1 MPGFDSDERQLLDQS
16 LQDYFTDQYDFEA
29 FKRHMRA
36 EDGPGFNKG
45 AWSQYAEQGWLGV
58 ALPEAAGG
66 IGGGMTELGIV
77 LAAAGRH
84 LALEPFIATLATGAI
99 AISKA
104 GNSEQQ
110 NLLAE
115 VVAGKKMLAFCH
127 AEPEAGYARDHVT
140 TVATRDGDSYILNGA
155 KSFSLHAHAADALI
169 VSGRLGSPNGPVQLF
184 LVPSDSPGLA
194 LNVAP
199 GLDGRKG
206 AAVLLDGARI
216 NLNTRLGDGDED
228 CLPLIADI
236 IDLGVLG
243 SCAEAV
249 GAMAAVTD
257 ISVDYL
263 KTREQFGQPLSK
275 FQVLQ
280 HRLVDMSVST
290 EEARASVHAALQAVD
305 DGRADAQRAIWHA
318 KVQTARSARFVGG
331 QGIQLHGGMGMTDE
345 LIVGHYY
352 KRLAQ
357 LEAMFGDAEW
367 YLAQLAAA
375 KAA

>member
-16 LQDYFTDQYDFEA
+16 LQDFFADNYDFET
-29 FKRHMRA
+29 FKQHMRA
-36 EDGPGFNKG
+36 EDGPGFNPD
-45 AWSQYAEQGWLGV
+45 AWRQYAEQGWLGV

-66 IGGGMTELGIV
+66 IGGGMTELAIL

-84 LALEPFIATLATGAI
+84 LALEPFVGTLVTGAM
-99 AISKA
+99 AVQKA
-104 GNSEQQ
+104 GTPEQQ
-110 NLLAE
+110 AILAD
-115 VVAGKKMLAFCH
+115 VASGSKKLAFCH
-127 AEPEAGYARDHVT
+127 GEPQAGYARDHVT
-140 TVATRDGDSYILNGA
+140 SIARKDGDGYVLDGE
-155 KSFSLHAHAADALI
+155 KGFTLHAHAADVLI
-169 VSGRLGSPNGPVQLF
+169 VSARTGDATAPVQLF
-184 LVPSDSPGLA
+184 FVPRDADGVT
-194 LNVAP
+194 LNTAP
-199 GLDGRKG
+199 ALDGRQG
-206 AAVLLDGARI
+206 ATVTLDGARVGSDAY
-216 NLNTRLGDGDED
+216 LGNGDAD
-228 CLPLIADI
+228 KLPLISDI

-257 ISVDYL
+257 ISVEYL

-280 HRLVDMSVST
+280 HRLVDMSVAT

-305 DGRADAQRAIWHA
+305 DGRPDAKTAIWHA
-318 KVQTARSARFVGG
+318 KVQTCRSARFVGA
-331 QGIQLHGGMGMTDE
+331 QGVQLHGGMGMTDE

-367 YLAQLAAA
+367 YLGQLAAA
-375 KAA
+375 

>member
-16 LQDYFTDQYDFEA
+16 LQDFFTNTYDFEA
-29 FKRHMRA
+29 FKKHMRA
-36 EDGPGFNKG
+36 ADGPGFSRA
-45 AWSQYAEQGWLGV
+45 AWNQYAEQGWLGV

-66 IGGGMTELGIV
+66 VGGGMTELAIV

-84 LALEPFIATLATGAI
+84 LALEPFVGTLVTGAMAI
-99 AISKA
+99 AKA
-104 GNSEQQ
+104 GTGAQQ
-110 NLLAE
+110 ALLSE
-115 VVAGKKMLAFCH
+115 VVAGTKLLALCH
-127 AEPEAGYARDHVT
+127 SEPEAGYARDHV
-140 TVATRDGDSYILNGA
+140 ATIARKEGDGYVLSGS
-155 KSFSLHAHAADALI
+155 KSFALHAHAADTLV
-169 VSGRLGSPNGPVQLF
+169 VSARLGDAKGPVQLF
-184 LVPSDSPGLA
+184 LVAGDADG
-194 LNVAP
+194 VARNIAP
-199 GLDGRKG
+199 ALDGRQG
-206 AAVLLDGARI
+206 ATVTLDAARLDAGA
-216 NLNTRLGDGDED
+216 RLGDGDQDQLE
-228 CLPLIADI
+228 LISEV

-257 ISVDYL
+257 ICVDYL

-305 DGRADAQRAIWHA
+305 DKRANARRSVWHA

-331 QGIQLHGGMGMTDE
+331 QGVQLHGGMGMTDE
-345 LIVGHYY
+345 LVVGHYY

-367 YLAQLAAA
+367 YLAKLAAA
-375 KAA
+375 

>member
-16 LQDYFTDQYDFEA
+16 LQDFFTDTYDFEA
-29 FKRHMRA
+29 FKRYMRA
-36 EDGPGFNKG
+36 DGGPGFSRE

-66 IGGGMTELGIV
+66 VGGGVTELGIV

-84 LALEPFIATLATGAI
+84 LALEPFIATLVTGAT
-99 AISKA
+99 AIEKC
-104 GNSEQQ
+104 GTGEQQ
-110 NLLAE
+110 ALLAE
-115 VVAGKKMLAFCH
+115 IVAGSRLLALCH
-127 AEPEAGYARDHVT
+127 SEPGAGYVRDHVT
-140 TVATRDGDSYILNGA
+140 ATARADGDGYVLDGA
-155 KSFSLHAHAADALI
+155 KSFALHAHAADTLV
-169 VSGRLGSPNGPVQLF
+169 VSARLGGSDGPVQLF
-184 LVPSDSPGLA
+184 LVPADTAGVSR
-194 LNVAP
+194 NVAP
-199 GLDGRKG
+199 ALDGRQG
-206 AAVLLDGARI
+206 AAVTLDGARVDGSA
-216 NLNTRLGDGDED
+216 RLGDDD
-228 CLPLIADI
+228 ADRLAVI
-236 IDLGVLG
+236 SEVIDLGVLG
-243 SCAEAV
+243 ACAEAV

-257 ISVDYL
+257 IAVEYL

-280 HRLVDMSVST
+280 HRLVDMSVAT
-290 EEARASVHAALQAVD
+290 EEARAAVHAALQAVD
-305 DGRADAQRAIWHA
+305 DGRGDARTAIWHA

-331 QGIQLHGGMGMTDE
+331 QGVQVHGGMGMTDE

-375 KAA
+375 